1 YGPNTAVECYQ
12 LNREHSFPNS
22 WFGGEATRRE
32 PKYNDLFHMYP
43 VSGRV
48 NSIRNDNPYGKVQ
61 KGKATFT
68 SSNGSTLGPSATPGF
83 EGTVF
88 EPIDEYKGD
97 LARTYFYMVT
107 RYEDEVAD
115 WDTVTNGK
123 GEKSCVVCNGTS
135 TQAMQDWAVAMFLEW
150 HRLDPVSQKEID
162 RNDSIY
168 TIQHNRNPFIDFPE
182 LVEKIW
188 GDDTRAFG
196 ALVTSTEPEGY
207 YEDAYGKSGY
217 RLKTAL
223 HGIIKDHTEISY
235 NGLWDA
241 YKKTDARADGT
252 VWDMYSDCEFTFGS
266 NQCGTYKNE
275 CDCYNR
281 EHSFPKSWF
290 NDGKPMYSDLF
301 HLYPTD
307 GYVNNRRGNNPFGEV
322 KNPTYTSNNGGK
334 LGPNATSGYAG
345 TVFEPVDEYKGDFA
359 RSYFYMATCYEDKIA
374 DWSACPI
381 CSGNDTTSFVQWTV
395 DLLLKWHRQDP

>member
-1 YGPNTAVECYQ
+1 
-12 LNREHSFPNS
+12 
-22 WFGGEATRRE
+22 
-32 PKYNDLFHMYP
+32 FHMYP

-61 KGKATFT
+61 EDKATFT
-68 SSNGSTLGPSATPGF
+68 SSNGSILGPSATPGF

-107 RYEDEVAD
+107 RYEDEVAA

-123 GEKSCVVCNGTS
+123 GAKSCVVCNGTS

-150 HRLDPVSQKEID
+150 HRLDPVSQKEIE

-188 GDDTRAFG
+188 GNDMLAFG
-196 ALVTSTEPEGY
+196 VQAPAPKPSASREPEGY
-207 YEDAYGKSGY
+207 YEAAYGKKGY
-217 RLKTAL
+217 SLKTAL
-223 HGIIKDHTEISY
+223 HGIIKGHTEISY
-235 NGLWDA
+235 NGLWEA
-241 YKKTDARADGT
+241 YKKTDARADGK
-252 VWDMYSDCEFTFGS
+252 VWDMYSDCDFTFGTK
-266 NQCGTYKNE
+266 QCGNYKNE

-290 NDGKPMYSDLF
+290 SDAKPMYSDLF

-307 GYVNNRRGNNPFGEV
+307 GKVNGMRGNNPFGEV
-322 KNPTYTSNNGGK
+322 SNPSYVSNNGGK
-334 LGPNATSGYAG
+334 LGPNTTPGYAG

-374 DWSACPI
+374 GW
-381 CSGNDTTSFVQWTV
+381 NE
-395 DLLLKWHRQDP
+395 